1 MKKSI
6 KENYNATIK
15 ACFTA
20 YIIQA
25 IVNNFISLL
34 FVIYQRDYLMPLSQ
48 ITLLI
53 TINFT
58 LQLVIDS
65 LSAVFIDKIGYRT
78 SILIAHA
85 STVLGLILL
94 SFLPEV
100 MPSHFSGLLIAVSVY
115 AVGGG
120 LIEVLIS
127 PIVEACPTENKES
140 VMSLLHSFYNWG
152 SAFVIIFT
160 TLFLSLFGTSS
171 WKTLALLWAL
181 IPLLNGILF
190 TKVPIVPLIEDGKGG
205 MKIREL
211 LRDRMF
217 WVFALMMLAAGAS
230 EHSVGQWAST
240 IAEKGLNISKTL
252 GDLLGPALFA
262 LAQGTARLSY
272 SRHSNKIKLE
282 NAMLFSALLCI
293 LSYLILIL
301 SPSPVFSLA
310 SIALIGFAV
319 GIMWPGTFSLSQKHL
334 SRGGTAMFAL
344 LALFGDMGCSTGP
357 TVAGFVASSAGE
369 DLKKGV
375 TASLVFPSLMAILI
389 LIILSA
395 EKKSKETS
403 Q

>member
-1 MKKSI
+1 MKTSI
-6 KENYNATIK
+6 KENYNTTIK
-15 ACFTA
+15 ACFVA

-34 FVIYQRDYLMPLSQ
+34 FVIYQRDYGMPLSQ

-65 LSAVFIDKIGYRT
+65 LSAVFIDKIGYRP
-78 SILIAHA
+78 SIIIAHA
-85 STVLGLILL
+85 ASALGLVLL
-94 SFLPEV
+94 SFLPDV
-100 MPSHFSGLLIAVSVY
+100 MPSHFWGLLIAVSVY

-120 LIEVLIS
+120 LVEVLIS
-127 PIVEACPTENKES
+127 PIVEACPTDNKES

-160 TLFLSLFGTSS
+160 TLFLKVFGSGS
-171 WKTLALLWAL
+171 WKTLAILWAL
-181 IPLLNGILF
+181 IPILNGILF
-190 TKVPIVPLIEDGKGG
+190 TQVPIATLVEDERGG
-205 MKIREL
+205 MKIKEL
-211 LRDRMF
+211 LRNRMF
-217 WVFALMMLAAGAS
+217 WIFALMMLAAGAS

-262 LAQGTARLSY
+262 LAQGTARLTY
-272 SRHSNKIKLE
+272 AKHSNKIRLK
-282 NAMLFSALLCI
+282 NAMLFSAVLCVI
-293 LSYLILIL
+293 SYLILIL
-301 SPSPVFSLA
+301 SPFPVLSLIGMA
-310 SIALIGFAV
+310 MIGFAV
-319 GIMWPGTFSLSQKHL
+319 GVMWPGTFSLSSKKL

-357 TVAGFVASSAGE
+357 TVAGFVASSMGE

-375 TASLVFPSLMAILI
+375 TASLIFPSLMAIMI
-389 LIILSA
+389 LIILKT
-395 EKKSKETS
+395 EKKKDSIT
-403 Q
+403 